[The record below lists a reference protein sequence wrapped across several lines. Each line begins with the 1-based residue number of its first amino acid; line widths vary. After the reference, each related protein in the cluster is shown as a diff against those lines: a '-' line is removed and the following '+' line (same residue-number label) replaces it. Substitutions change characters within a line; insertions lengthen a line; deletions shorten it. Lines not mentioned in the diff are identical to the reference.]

1 MIITARNM
9 ATIKRVAQSCAPY
22 TVKKAKLQKK
32 LVEIATEI
40 QNLDAQQA
48 GLQGAIADITGGR
61 TTEQLLIRTVVN
73 GAAKYEP
80 NPDVLRWNETTRVWE
95 DICEEKSVPE
105 VIAESNQEENAF
117 EAAMEQR
124 AADNNIEENPFND

>member
-61 TTEQLLIRTVVN
+61 TTEQLLVRTVVN

-95 DICEEKSVPE
+95 DVCNEESVPE
-105 VIAESNQEENAF
+105 LGGESNQEEDAF
-117 EAAMEQR
+117 EAVMEQR
-124 AADNNIEENPFND
+124 AAEDAMEENPFND

>member
-1 MIITARNM
+1 MIITATNT
-9 ATIKRVAQSCAPY
+9 ATIQRVAQSCAPY

-61 TTEQLLIRTVVN
+61 TTEQLLVRTVVN

-80 NPDVLRWNETTRVWE
+80 NPNVLRWNETTRVWE
-95 DICEEKSVPE
+95 DICKEEGVPE
-105 VIAESNQEENAF
+105 VIAESNQEEEAF
-117 EAAMEQR
+117 EAVMEQR
-124 AADNNIEENPFND
+124 AAEDAMEENPFND

>member
-1 MIITARNM
+1 MVITARNM
-9 ATIKRVAQSCAPY
+9 ATIKRVAQSCDPY

-61 TTEQLLIRTVVN
+61 TTEQLLVRTVVN

-80 NPDVLRWNETTRVWE
+80 NPDVLRWNDTTRVWE
-95 DICEEKSVPE
+95 DICEEERAEGV
-105 VIAESNQEENAF
+105 VAESNQEENAF

-124 AADNNIEENPFND
+124 AANDNIEENPFND

>member
-1 MIITARNM
+1 MVITARNM

-48 GLQGAIADITGGR
+48 GLQGDIADITGGR
-61 TTEQLLIRTVVN
+61 TREQLLIRTVVN
-73 GAAKYEP
+73 SAAKYEP

-95 DICEEKSVPE
+95 DICKEESVE
-105 VIAESNQEENAF
+105 GVAAESNQEEDAF

-124 AADNNIEENPFND
+124 AANDNIEENPFND

>member
-1 MIITARNM
+1 MVITARNM

-61 TTEQLLIRTVVN
+61 TTEQLLVRTVVN

-80 NPDVLRWNETTRVWE
+80 NPNVLRWNETTRVWE
-95 DICEEKSVPE
+95 DICKEEDAPE
-105 VIAESNQEENAF
+105 IIVESNQEEDAF

-124 AADNNIEENPFND
+124 AADDAMEENPFND

>member
-1 MIITARNM
+1 MVITARNM

-61 TTEQLLIRTVVN
+61 TTEQLLVRTVVN

-95 DICEEKSVPE
+95 DVCSKESDFELGE
-105 VIAESNQEENAF
+105 ESNQEEDAF

-124 AADNNIEENPFND
+124 AADDNIEENPFND

>member
-1 MIITARNM
+1 MVITARNM

-80 NPDVLRWNETTRVWE
+80 NPDVLRWNDTTRVWE
-95 DICEEKSVPE
+95 DICEEESVPE